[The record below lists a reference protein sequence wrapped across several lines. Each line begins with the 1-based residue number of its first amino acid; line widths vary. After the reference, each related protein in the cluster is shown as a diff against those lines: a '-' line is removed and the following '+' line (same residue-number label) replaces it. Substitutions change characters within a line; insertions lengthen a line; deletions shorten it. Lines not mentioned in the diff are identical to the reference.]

1 MSVTGGAACI
11 FCRIASGEIAAEL
24 LHDADGW
31 IAFRDLHPRAPVHIL
46 IIPRKHITRLHE
58 FVGGETGLFGAATAI
73 AEKLGVAKSGFR
85 IVLNQGA
92 DAGQE
97 VAHIHF
103 HLLGGRKLGWP
114 PG

>member
-1 MSVTGGAACI
+1 MSATGETECI
-11 FCRIASGEIAAEL
+11 FCRIAKGEIPADL
-24 LHDADGW
+24 LHDSDGI
-31 IAFRDLHPRAPVHIL
+31 IAFRDIRPQAPHHAV
-46 IIPRKHITRLHE
+46 IIPRDHITTLQ
-58 FVGGETGLFGAATAI
+58 GLAGIDAGIFRAAAAI
-73 AEKLGVAKSGFR
+73 AAKLNLTESGFR
-85 IVLNQGA
+85 VVLNQGA

>member
-1 MSVTGGAACI
+1 MSATGETSCI
-11 FCRIASGEIAAEL
+11 FCRIAKGEIPAEF
-24 LHDADGW
+24 LHDSDEI
-31 IAFRDLHPRAPVHIL
+31 IAFRDIRPQAPSHAVL
-46 IIPRKHITRLHE
+46 IPREHITSLAE
-58 FVGGETGLFGAATAI
+58 LAGAEAGLFQAAA
-73 AEKLGVAKSGFR
+73 AVAAKLQIVESGFR
-85 IVLNQGA
+85 VVLNQGA